1 MEIIQKELDW
11 RDYGGKHYE
20 SQFTKFYQAYI
31 LPEKFHID
39 KRKAHL
45 STLICSNQMTRTE
58 ALAELEKPL
67 YDPAQLQSDKEYVM
81 KKFGLS
87 PEEFEKIMH
96 LPVRKHSEFKSD
108 KKLKARYMDM
118 LVRTEP
124 IRKSLKKLIG
134 K

>member
-1 MEIIQKELDW
+1 MIKKELDW

-45 STLICSNQMTRTE
+45 STLICSGQMTRSE
-58 ALAELEKPL
+58 ALLEMEKPL
-67 YDPAQLQSDKEYVM
+67 YDPAQLKSDKEYVM

-87 PEEFEKIMH
+87 HGGI
-96 LPVRKHSEFKSD
+96 
-108 KKLKARYMDM
+108 
-118 LVRTEP
+118 
-124 IRKSLKKLIG
+124 
-134 K
+134 